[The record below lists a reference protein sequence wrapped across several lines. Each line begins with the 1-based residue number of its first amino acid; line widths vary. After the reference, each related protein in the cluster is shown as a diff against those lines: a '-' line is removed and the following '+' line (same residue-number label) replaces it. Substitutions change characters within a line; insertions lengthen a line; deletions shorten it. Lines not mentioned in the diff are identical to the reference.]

1 MVPLRIGIAGWAI
14 PKSHR
19 DAAPAADVPEL
30 DPQGNS
36 RRAGDSHLER
46 YARRFNAVE
55 INSCFYRPHRRST
68 YERWAASVPADF
80 RFAAKLPKTITHVL
94 RLQECAAELDR
105 FLSEVAGLGAKL
117 AVLLVQLPPS
127 LAFESRSA
135 CDFFTRIRAEVDAHI
150 LCEPRHASWFD
161 PLVGRKMANLR
172 IGRVAADPA
181 PVAHAREP
189 AGDESLV
196 YFRLHGAPKMYYSRY
211 DSEYLSALYR
221 RVLDHLMLG
230 RSAWC
235 IFDNTAESAAWNNAL
250 ELQEIDRARVKSQD
264 R

>member
-14 PKSHR
+14 PKSQR
-19 DAAPAADVPEL
+19 DVAPGADMPEL
-30 DPQGNS
+30 VAPDEF
-36 RRAGDSHLER
+36 RRAGDSHLKR

-55 INSCFYRPHRRST
+55 INSCFYRSHRRST

-94 RLQECAAELDR
+94 RLHKCAAELDR
-105 FLSEVAGLGAKL
+105 FLSEAGGLGAKL
-117 AVLLVQLPPS
+117 GVLLVQLPPS
-127 LAFESRSA
+127 LTFESRSA
-135 CDFFTRIRAEVDAHI
+135 CDFFTRIRAETDAHI
-150 LCEPRHASWFD
+150 VCEPRHASWFD
-161 PLVGRKMANLR
+161 PLVGRKMASLK

-181 PVAHAREP
+181 PVPAAREP

-211 DSEYLSALYR
+211 DSGYLSALYR
-221 RVLDHLMLG
+221 RVLDHQMLG

-235 IFDNTAESAAWNNAL
+235 IFDNTAESAAWSNAL

>member
-94 RLQECAAELDR
+94 RLHECAAELDR

-161 PLVGRKMANLR
+161 PLVGHKMANLR

>member
-19 DAAPAADVPEL
+19 DVAPGADAPEVAVPGEF
-30 DPQGNS
+30 
-36 RRAGDSHLER
+36 RRGGDSHLER

-55 INSCFYRPHRRST
+55 INSCFYRSHRRST

-94 RLQECAAELDR
+94 RLHECAAELDR

-127 LAFESRSA
+127 LAFESRPA
-135 CDFFTRIRAEVDAHI
+135 CDFFTRIRAEVDTHI
-150 LCEPRHASWFD
+150 VCEPRHASWFD
-161 PLVGRKMANLR
+161 PLVGRKMANLG

-181 PVAHAREP
+181 PVPGAREP
-189 AGDESLV
+189 AGDQSLV

-211 DSEYLSALYR
+211 DSEYLPALHR